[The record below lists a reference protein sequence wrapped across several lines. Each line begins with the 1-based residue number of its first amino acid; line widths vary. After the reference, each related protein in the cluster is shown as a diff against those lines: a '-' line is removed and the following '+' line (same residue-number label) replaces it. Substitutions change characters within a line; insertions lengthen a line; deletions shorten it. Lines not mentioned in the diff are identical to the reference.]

1 MASEVG
7 GFRTICVKFNEKC
20 SSYHFLYFKKH
31 SMRDE
36 DATKPSDKTLF
47 VVNIPPY
54 CTKVRLLCLNTCL
67 ANTFFF
73 TTCIKNQALYIVE
86 AHWCSSW
93 RVGFDRR
100 FSGSKLGF
108 SDWALLCCFL
118 YIDRKLCSTLPLFMP
133 TRCIN
138 GYQGHIAGG

>member
-1 MASEVG
+1 MLRRKRGYSVEIKMASEVG

-73 TTCIKNQALYIVE
+73 TTCIKNQALYSVE

-93 RVGFDRR
+93 RVGFRSEVHWFEAR
-100 FSGSKLGF
+100 FL
-108 SDWALLCCFL
+108 
-118 YIDRKLCSTLPLFMP
+118 
-133 TRCIN
+133 
-138 GYQGHIAGG
+138 